1 MEGDRKGGV
10 RMGGEG
16 KGGDR
21 KGGDGRE
28 GDGRRVVESKKI
40 LKIDPANNLAVY
52 VVSLLVYE
60 YIGQYSVWHMNRV
73 MTVIKLVIKLIF
85 TAILSP
91 ECRTSEIVVS

>member
-1 MEGDRKGGV
+1 
-10 RMGGEG
+10 MGG
-16 KGGDR
+16 KGT
-21 KGGDGRE
+21 GGE
-28 GDGRRVVESKKI
+28 LWSPKKI
-40 LKIDPANNLAVY
+40 LKIDPAHNLAVY

-60 YIGQYSVWHMNRV
+60 YIGQYFVWHMNRV